1 MEAPHLENIIS
12 LQAGAILGPPPQI
25 FLPNHPSSLPTL
37 LPSSSFPYSRVFL
50 TGGNCFLSLLI
61 FICLICLFIWFAFET
76 GSHYV
81 TRAGPELTVSQTF
94 HPPASASWVL
104 RLYLSIMSLSLVW
117 TREAMSSVQRQM
129 WKRCML
135 VYMYASP
142 ECWEAWAH
150 WIPHQSEHI
159 SYPHLHFWTLLCMK
173 QNQSTLEKWLR
184 QGKCTTNL
192 DPFYTRWEE
201 EAAFQEQRDF
211 SKWQSQLE
219 EALADQIGDA
229 LEDVNRS
236 WL

>member
-12 LQAGAILGPPPQI
+12 LQAGAILGPPPRI
-25 FLPNHPSSLPTL
+25 FLPNHPSSLLTL

-50 TGGNCFLSLLI
+50 TGRNCFLSLLI
-61 FICLICLFIWFAFET
+61 FICLICLFIWFTFET

-104 RLYLSIMSLSLVW
+104 RLYLSIMSLVW
-117 TREAMSSVQRQM
+117 TREAYVFSTKTDVKEMHVSVYVCESR
-129 WKRCML
+129 ML
-135 VYMYASP
+135 RGLGTLNSP
-142 ECWEAWAH
+142 PERA
-150 WIPHQSEHI
+150 
-159 SYPHLHFWTLLCMK
+159 HLHFWTLLCMK

-211 SKWQSQLE
+211 SKQQSQLE